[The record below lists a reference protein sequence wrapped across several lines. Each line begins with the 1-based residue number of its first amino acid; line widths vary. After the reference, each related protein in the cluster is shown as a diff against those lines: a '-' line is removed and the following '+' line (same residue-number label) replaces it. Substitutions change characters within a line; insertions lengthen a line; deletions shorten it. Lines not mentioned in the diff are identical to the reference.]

1 VKLRDERGRVYD
13 VGEGDIPSHEAF
25 GRWFRAGRHRFALYR
40 EKGRVYLFYRGM
52 LKVFERALEGKD
64 EEESGTTASPITGRI
79 TSVKVKEG
87 DRVRKGQ
94 PIMTIESMKME
105 TVIEA
110 PHDGTIIRIY
120 RFEGDLVNQGEKLFE
135 IEE

>member
-1 VKLRDERGRVYD
+1 MKIRDERGRVYQVEESGD
-13 VGEGDIPSHEAF
+13 VSIQDF
-25 GRWFRAGRHRFALYR
+25 GRWKRAGRYRFAIYR
-40 EKGRVYLFYRGM
+40 ERGKVYLFYRGM
-52 LKVFERALEGKD
+52 LKVFERVVEGRQ
-64 EEESGTTASPITGRI
+64 EEDSGTTISPITGRI

-87 DRVRKGQ
+87 DRVEKGQ

-110 PHDGTIIRIY
+110 PHGGVVVRIY
-120 RFEGDLVNQGEKLFE
+120 RGEGELVSQGEKLFD